1 MRLTVSN
8 LPPFT
13 PCFNPRTPCG
23 VRRFTS
29 KIIVFPCGF
38 QSTHSLRSATADAQR
53 EIERKR
59 VSIHALLAECDRNTR
74 PLQSSRTSFNPRTP
88 CGVRQGYRCSR
99 ASSMTFQ
106 STHSLRSATWFS
118 SKSLTLYA
126 LFQSTHSLRSAT
138 NAGSTSSARR
148 LVSIHALL
156 AECDC
161 SSVSFIFLLFCFN
174 PRTPCGVRPEK
185 ALCAL
190 DGKTVS
196 IHALLAECDQGPL
209 ARVKRPRG
217 FNPRT
222 PCGVRRLYAG
232 PPHRRS
238 CFNPRTPC
246 GVRPF
251 SGTFNFNP
259 YRFQSTHSLRSA
271 TIIHRGTTR
280 NNKSFNPRTPCGV
293 RPAKKPE
300 S

>member
-1 MRLTVSN
+1 MR
-8 LPPFT
+8 
-13 PCFNPRTPCG
+13 
-23 VRRFTS
+23 
-29 KIIVFPCGF
+29 I
-38 QSTHSLRSATADAQR
+38 LRLNYH
-53 EIERKR
+53 K
-59 VSIHALLAECDRNTR
+59 V
-74 PLQSSRTSFNPRTP
+74 
-88 CGVRQGYRCSR
+88 
-99 ASSMTFQ
+99 FQ

-196 IHALLAECDQGPL
+196 IHALLAECDLCGGQP
-209 ARVKRPRG
+209 RPIRD
-217 FNPRT
+217 
-222 PCGVRRLYAG
+222 
-232 PPHRRS
+232 

-246 GVRPF
+246 GVRLSMTALPSF
-251 SGTFNFNP
+251 CTS
-259 YRFQSTHSLRSA
+259 FQSTHSLRSA
-271 TIIHRGTTR
+271 T
-280 NNKSFNPRTPCGV
+280 V
-293 RPAKKPE
+293 
-300 S
+300 

>member
-1 MRLTVSN
+1 MMSMPHSTNSW
-8 LPPFT
+8 
-13 PCFNPRTPCG
+13 
-23 VRRFTS
+23 
-29 KIIVFPCGF
+29 F
-38 QSTHSLRSATADAQR
+38 QSTHSLRSATVHFKDYCVPLW
-53 EIERKR
+53 

-196 IHALLAECDQGPL
+196 IHALLAECDGTFHSHL
-209 ARVKRPRG
+209 RG
-217 FNPRT
+217 QIRFNPRT
-222 PCGVRRLYAG
+222 PCGVRR
-232 PPHRRS
+232 
-238 CFNPRTPC
+238 
-246 GVRPF
+246 
-251 SGTFNFNP
+251 
-259 YRFQSTHSLRSA
+259 
-271 TIIHRGTTR
+271 
-280 NNKSFNPRTPCGV
+280 K
-293 RPAKKPE
+293 
-300 S
+300 